1 MEQNKDTRVI
11 YFSDLFFSVLYA
23 WRKILIMALVFA
35 LLLGCV
41 QTVRYMKARS
51 TESSAL
57 SEETLLEIAEL
68 ENKLEVNQV
77 RITALENYLSNSLI
91 MNMNP
96 YQVYQAAANIYV
108 EAETPETT
116 SAVIWA
122 YQSFLR
128 SCIASSDIA
137 QTLNIHDDY
146 LAELVSC
153 QIVEDAGNLLTITT
167 SYSDAAGAEQLLSVL
182 LSGVNSTTTQ
192 VNQEI
197 APHTIRIISYPTVL
211 KANQSLQKQQTEYV
225 ATLDTLKTERETI
238 EAALKSISTVAAAQ
252 TSTNPVIMAIVGAVV
267 GAFLMICIV
276 IVTHLASDKV
286 YSARTLKNRT
296 DLRVLGRMP
305 AGKRCKLDKWLCKL
319 EKRACKPT
327 LAATAANIRNYCNG
341 ARHLLVAGNDTEQ
354 VQSVM
359 QIVREQ
365 TAMTVTC
372 CDSLLRDVAAL
383 EALPNCDAVLL
394 VETCHKSTYADINA
408 SMQLVTDQNKALVGC
423 LLLGG

>member
-23 WRKILIMALVFA
+23 WRKILIVALVFA
-35 LLLGCV
+35 LLTGGV
-41 QTVRYMKARS
+41 QTVLNRNAHRA
-51 TESSAL
+51 ESSVL
-57 SEETLLEIAEL
+57 SEDTLLKIAEL

-77 RITALENYLSNSLI
+77 RITALESYLSNSLI

-96 YQVYQAAANIYV
+96 YQVYQATANIYV
-108 EAETPETT
+108 ETEEPETT
-116 SAVIWA
+116 TAVIWA

-128 SCIASSDIA
+128 SCTASSDFS
-137 QTLNIHDDY
+137 QTMNIHADY
-146 LAELVSC
+146 LSELVTC
-153 QIVEDAGNLLTITT
+153 QIVEGAGNLLTITT

-182 LSGVNSTTTQ
+182 LSGVNGTTARL
-192 VNQEI
+192 NQEI
-197 APHTIRIISYPTVL
+197 APHSIRIISYPTVL
-211 KANQSLQKQQTEYV
+211 KANQTLQKQQSEY
-225 ATLDTLKTERETI
+225 AITLDTLKTEQETM
-238 EAALKSISTVAAAQ
+238 EAELKSISTIPAVQ
-252 TSTNPVIMAIVGAVV
+252 TFTNPVVMAIVGAVV

-319 EKRACKPT
+319 EKRACEPT

-341 ARHLLVAGNDTEQ
+341 AQHLLVTGSSTEQ
-354 VQSVM
+354 VQAVV

-365 TAMTVTC
+365 TAMTITC

-408 SMQLVTDQNKALVGC
+408 SMQLVTDQKKALVGC